1 MINYDEDSYGE
12 DVVFSSHTSII
23 TKKLIDLKM
32 AQKFSGYEPIEDVV
46 KTKDGY
52 KVQNPGEE
60 FLEMKLHR

>member
-1 MINYDEDSYGE
+1 MINYDEETYGE

-32 AQKFSGYEPIEDVV
+32 AQKFRGYEPIEDEV
-46 KTKDGY
+46 KTAKSHS
-52 KVQNPGEE
+52 VEMPGEE